1 MSKLSPDSDGG
12 KRKREHN
19 EGGEVLSDEVE
30 DGHASK
36 KARVDEKVKAE
47 EAFKDVYD
55 KVKAQEAV
63 SVEQAKFNKQIQ
75 ELAVKQALLRSSTPS
90 PPFPSAPPPPRFAV
104 PQPAT
109 RSLPPA
115 TVTSAPSQPP
125 RSSTFLAAM
134 PGSNSTKALAK
145 SPPQPPPPTRP
156 LSALASDLLT
166 LAQSIVRATGGPPL
180 VAAIA
185 PAPPVG
191 PAPVPPVPAPVPSMT
206 ITYPA
211 TWQAMTSPHL
221 CVNLALDSVEARS
234 VTSPFPQNAKVTAVT
249 RVQNLLAFQT
259 YVCKREALRSAGHPT
274 ERLMYHGCPDT
285 AIDGIIANGFDLR
298 LASTQSAAGAGIY
311 FAEQIRTAVRFNRIK
326 GNTPGKILVS
336 RVALGL
342 GTTLTEL
349 KASLGVTPVSKVRY
363 PQSRSATD
371 PTPFDSVSANMVD
384 DPLHP
389 MVVVYNPAQT
399 LVEYIVTCEW
409 TDVAAP
415 APPVGM
421 NNPIIVDPR
430 TTPIFQWLKAYLPS
444 LEMSLSFVPNGS
456 SDPIYA
462 LFMVLKRILTEDP
475 FSADS
480 YYVTARV
487 DEEELKKFAKELQ
500 KAVPPSAVQYLF
512 PETIA
517 QLRSL
522 NSPIGNTNNTT
533 VKD

>member
-1 MSKLSPDSDGG
+1 
-12 KRKREHN
+12 
-19 EGGEVLSDEVE
+19 
-30 DGHASK
+30 
-36 KARVDEKVKAE
+36 
-47 EAFKDVYD
+47 
-55 KVKAQEAV
+55 
-63 SVEQAKFNKQIQ
+63 
-75 ELAVKQALLRSSTPS
+75 
-90 PPFPSAPPPPRFAV
+90 
-104 PQPAT
+104 
-109 RSLPPA
+109 
-115 TVTSAPSQPP
+115 
-125 RSSTFLAAM
+125 
-134 PGSNSTKALAK
+134 
-145 SPPQPPPPTRP
+145 
-156 LSALASDLLT
+156 
-166 LAQSIVRATGGPPL
+166 
-180 VAAIA
+180 
-185 PAPPVG
+185 
-191 PAPVPPVPAPVPSMT
+191 MT

-259 YVCKREALRSAGHPT
+259 YVCKREALRSAGHPA
-274 ERLMYHGCPDT
+274 EKLLYHGCPDA

-311 FAEQIRTAVRFNRIK
+311 FAEQIRTAARFNRIK
-326 GNTPGKILVS
+326 GSTSSVKILVS

-349 KASLGVTPVSKVRY
+349 RASLGMISVTKVRH

-371 PTPFDSVSANMVD
+371 PTPFDSVSANMLD
-384 DPLHP
+384 DPLQP

-415 APPVGM
+415 APPVGT

-430 TTPIFQWLKAYLPS
+430 TLPIFQTLKTYLPTI
-444 LEMSLSFVPNGS
+444 ETALSYVPNGS
-456 SDPIYA
+456 SDPVYA
-462 LFMVLKRILTEDP
+462 LFVTLKRILTEDP

-480 YYVTARV
+480 YYVTAQV
-487 DEEELKKFAKELQ
+487 DVEELRKCGKELS
-500 KAVPPSAVQYLF
+500 KAVHPSSIQFFF
-512 PETIA
+512 PETLA